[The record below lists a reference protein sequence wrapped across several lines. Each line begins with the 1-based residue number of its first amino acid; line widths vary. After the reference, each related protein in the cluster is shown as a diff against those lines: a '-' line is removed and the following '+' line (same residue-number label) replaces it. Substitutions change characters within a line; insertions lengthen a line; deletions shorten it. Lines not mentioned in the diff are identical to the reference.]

1 MWLDV
6 PPLWLEN
13 PGTIPAGLFVLCFVE
28 KPPLHQEP
36 QGLHCVIVVDAVLRF
51 HGHHSFTQIKT
62 QGRAQPCSAV
72 PVCSILK
79 IIVVDK
85 SLKFASRPSV
95 EGVYSTGSGL
105 PALSV
110 ISPPPAVLA
119 GPSPLR
125 DSVAGRKC
133 SMPPASHSPGGCRP
147 PAGGCPP
154 VAPGQRVPY
163 AYTDLFSFQLLLRR
177 LGLLCEELLTA

>member
-6 PPLWLEN
+6 LPPWLEN
-13 PGTIPAGLFVLCFVE
+13 FGVVPTNFAVLVLADE
-28 KPPLHQEP
+28 APLQQEA

-110 ISPPPAVLA
+110 ISTPR
-119 GPSPLR
+119 GSR
-125 DSVAGRKC
+125 RT
-133 SMPPASHSPGGCRP
+133 
-147 PAGGCPP
+147 
-154 VAPGQRVPY
+154 VPI
-163 AYTDLFSFQLLLRR
+163 A
-177 LGLLCEELLTA
+177 